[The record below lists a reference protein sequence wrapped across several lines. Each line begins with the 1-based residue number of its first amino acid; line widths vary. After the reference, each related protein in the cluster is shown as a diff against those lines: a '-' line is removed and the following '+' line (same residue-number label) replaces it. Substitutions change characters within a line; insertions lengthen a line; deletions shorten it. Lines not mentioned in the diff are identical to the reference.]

1 VSRLVR
7 VLSWMVARLLVGDL
21 VDACDRQ
28 KVTADLRGIFDEL
41 ERRAA

>member
-1 VSRLVR
+1 MIGLLAR
-7 VLSWMVARLLVGDL
+7 VIARLFVGDL